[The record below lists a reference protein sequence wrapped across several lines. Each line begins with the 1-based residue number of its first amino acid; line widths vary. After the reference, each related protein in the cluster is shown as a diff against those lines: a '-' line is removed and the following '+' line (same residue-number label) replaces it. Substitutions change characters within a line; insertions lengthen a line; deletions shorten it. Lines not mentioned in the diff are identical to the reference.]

1 MRLTLMLLCLAGLAM
16 GQGRIEVS
24 HLNQDGIFPFLGFAP
39 GSLAILS
46 VDAAYDNYGVPY
58 PASDRLSP
66 VVRFQQGVS
75 QQELVIVRSKQVNS
89 LDGYAVQI
97 PITAKLGKANL
108 IVRLGSRQLSVEV
121 MIVRLRFE
129 FVRNP
134 RVKWQ
139 VTASKDGV
147 AVGLVHPLQTG
158 KMGTIMATGL
168 GANPDQQTISLQFG
182 NPPIE
187 TGFVRVRKDGKG
199 LDLLE
204 FEVPPTV
211 VGGCAVPVQAFVNGV
226 LADNLAVPISR
237 DEGVCSNSWPFTLS
251 ELQVLDSGQCL
262 PLRFVRIGS
271 ERELQKGE
279 GAQYSLN
286 DPVSTQFGT
295 YSAEAIGFSDSTA
308 ASLPVGCRLDRAVVY
323 GVGGSGPGSVFV
335 DPYRDPISC
344 PDPTISDFT
353 DGVKL
358 SLKGPSGRVFSL
370 LPNESG
376 TYGLQLSDSAA
387 HYSLDTIPPS
397 PYESGTWEFSG
408 TETER
413 FNSFQWHFPIYPMRG
428 QNIQTISTI
437 SKNLGV
443 MLKWDP
449 TGYKVG
455 DTTLASL
462 MLPFFENEAKGIY
475 CNVAATDGQVFIP
488 PTLLETLI
496 GTDGRQAAR
505 LVLMIVPK
513 YEIRRSETKNGQT
526 FPTFINNFFA
536 DVRPVTIQ

>member
-1 MRLTLMLLCLAGLAM
+1 MLLCLAGLAM

-24 HLNQDGIFPFLGFAP
+24 HLIQDGIYPFLGFAP

-46 VDAAYDNYGVPY
+46 VDAAYDNYSVPY

-89 LDGYAVQI
+89 SDGYVVQI
-97 PITAKLGKANL
+97 PITSKLGNANL

-158 KMGTIMATGL
+158 KMGTIAATGL
-168 GANPDQQTISLQFG
+168 GADPDQQTISLQFG

-226 LADNLAVPISR
+226 LADNLVVPISR
-237 DEGVCSNSWPFTLS
+237 DESVCSNSSPFTLS
-251 ELQVLDSGQCL
+251 ELQALDSDQCI
-262 PLRFVRIGS
+262 PLRSVWIGS
-271 ERELQKGE
+271 ERGLKKGE
-279 GAQYSLN
+279 GPQYSLN
-286 DPVSTQFGT
+286 DPVSTQFAT
-295 YSAEAIGFSDSTA
+295 YSAETIGFSDSTPV
-308 ASLPVGCRLDRAVVY
+308 SLPMGCSLGRSVVL
-323 GVGGSGPGSVFV
+323 SGPSTGRSPGSVFV
-335 DPYRDPISC
+335 DPYRNPISC
-344 PDPTISDFT
+344 PDPPISDFT

-376 TYGLQLSDSAA
+376 TYELQLSDSAA
-387 HYSLDTIPPS
+387 LYSLDTIPPS

-413 FNSFQWHFPIYPMRG
+413 FNSFQWHFPIYLMRG
-428 QNIQTISTI
+428 QNTQLISTI
-437 SKNLGV
+437 SKDLGV

-449 TGYKVG
+449 NGYTVG

-462 MLPFFENEAKGIY
+462 MLPFIENEAKGIY

-488 PTLLETLI
+488 PTLLKTLI
-496 GTDGRQAAR
+496 GTDNQLAAN
-505 LVLMIVPK
+505 LNLMIVSK

>member
-1 MRLTLMLLCLAGLAM
+1 MLLFLASLAM
-16 GQGRIEVS
+16 GQGKIEVS
-24 HLNQDGIFPFLGFAP
+24 HLTQDNDFPFLGFAP
-39 GSLAILS
+39 GSLAIIS

-66 VVRFQQGVS
+66 VVRFQQGAS

-97 PITAKLGKANL
+97 PITAKLGNANL
-108 IVRLGSRQLSVEV
+108 IVSLGSRQLTAEV
-121 MIVRLRFE
+121 TIVRLRLE

-147 AVGLVHPLQTG
+147 AVGLIHPLQTG
-158 KMGTIMATGL
+158 KMGTIAATGL

-187 TGFVRVRKDGKG
+187 AGFVRVRKDGKG

-204 FEVPPTV
+204 FEVPPSV

-237 DEGVCSNSWPFTLS
+237 DEGVCSNSSPFTLS

-271 ERELQKGE
+271 ERELKKGE
-279 GAQYSLN
+279 GTQYSLN
-286 DPVSTQFGT
+286 DPVSTQFAT
-295 YSAEAIGFSDSTA
+295 YSAESFGFSESTTA
-308 ASLPVGCRLDRAVVY
+308 FLPMGCRLGSTASY
-323 GVGGSGPGSVFV
+323 GVGGSGPGSIFV
-335 DPYRDPISC
+335 DPYRNPISC
-344 PDPTISDFT
+344 PDPPISDFT

-358 SLKGPSGRVFSL
+358 NLKSPSGRVFSL

-387 HYSLDTIPPS
+387 LYSLDTIPPS
-397 PYESGTWEFSG
+397 PYESGTWEFNG

-428 QNIQTISTI
+428 QNIQLINTI
-437 SKNLGV
+437 SKDLGV

-449 TGYKVG
+449 NGYKVG
-455 DTTLASL
+455 DMTLASL
-462 MLPFFENEAKGIY
+462 FLPSVDYAAKGIY

-488 PTLLETLI
+488 PTLLKTLI
-496 GTDGRQAAR
+496 GIDSQLAAR
-505 LVLMIVPK
+505 LALIISPK
-513 YEIRRSETKNGQT
+513 SEVRRSETKNGQT

-536 DVRPVTIQ
+536 DIRPVTIQ